1 MLSVLQGSKSFEVV
15 SPLSSGGYFL
25 WLKIADNVDM
35 LKIKSQL
42 EKDNIVVAY
51 GEIFVQPIDR
61 EKEKYAYLKRRIRLA
76 FSYLEEDVLVEGC
89 KKVREA
95 IEGAVEISEEFILF
109 D

>member
-1 MLSVLQGSKSFEVV
+1 MLSVLQGSKNFEVE

-25 WLKIADNVDM
+25 WLKLADNVDVS
-35 LKIKSQL
+35 KIKSQL

-61 EKEKYAYLKRRIRLA
+61 EKEKYAYLKKRIRLG

-89 KKVREA
+89 KKIREA
-95 IEGAVEISEEFILF
+95 IDGAVEISAKF
-109 D
+109 